1 MSCQITMSP
10 YSISVYACLYM
21 KKGPTIMETAVS
33 PRTHVCAYIKP
44 SNMHIK
50 KVWGILVWHTHET
63 HHSSCDST
71 NHTPS
76 TINCTPSPTPCNT
89 SNLYKNTEQRSYDA
103 FSVDWDLEDLASS
116 SIHSKH
122 TGLTQASYSS
132 MYGHFGQQIRLAYIA
147 QVR

>member
-71 NHTPS
+71 NHIPS
-76 TINCTPSPTPCNT
+76 TIKYTPSPTPLNT
-89 SNLYKNTEQRSYDA
+89 SNLCKNIEQRSYDT
-103 FSVDWDLEDLASS
+103 FPVDWDSEDLASS
-116 SIHSKH
+116 SISLK
-122 TGLTQASYSS
+122 TYWLDSGLLQHMWA
-132 MYGHFGQQIRLAYIA
+132 L
-147 QVR
+147 

>member
-50 KVWGILVWHTHET
+50 
-63 HHSSCDST
+63 C
-71 NHTPS
+71 
-76 TINCTPSPTPCNT
+76 
-89 SNLYKNTEQRSYDA
+89 QA
-103 FSVDWDLEDLASS
+103 FFLGDEGMD
-116 SIHSKH
+116 
-122 TGLTQASYSS
+122 
-132 MYGHFGQQIRLAYIA
+132 
-147 QVR
+147 